1 MLTSKNLDIESVLK
15 IKNEIIESSKI
26 NEKEIKK
33 KFEEEKKELNN
44 KINELKIKIE
54 DFNKKK
60 IIKRKFNSTRR
71 TKK

>member
-33 KFEEEKKELNN
+33 KFEVGKSEKLCA
-44 KINELKIKIE
+44 
-54 DFNKKK
+54 
-60 IIKRKFNSTRR
+60 RV
-71 TKK
+71 